1 MKKHT
6 LLVWV
11 WNESTDWARI
21 ALAGYETT
29 ECETTVGTKRLVIVL
44 IGCRGYFVYGLRHSN
59 KSTL

>member
-21 ALAGYETT
+21 ALPGYETT
-29 ECETTVGTKRLVIVL
+29 ECETTVGTRRLVIVL
-44 IGCRGYFVYGLRHSN
+44 IG
-59 KSTL
+59 

>member
-29 ECETTVGTKRLVIVL
+29 VGTRRLVIVL

>member
-29 ECETTVGTKRLVIVL
+29 ECETTVGTRRLVIVL
-44 IGCRGYFVYGLRHSN
+44 IGCRGYFVYSLRH
-59 KSTL
+59 